1 MSLSGGLLFDFPD
14 GRESVHLRFEI
25 NEADAEIMRQFTAAT
40 QAMLAA
46 FSRAGGLPTQLHV
59 SFQQSETAQFKT
71 EEPTDDQRAAI
82 LHYLRPLILTKEPGS
97 FDRSC
102 GAVRR
107 CSDHEFLGTHLR
119 RLRDIYSGANLRD
132 TIVISRGDLA
142 LNSEAAF
149 QHWLNGFEYHREADR
164 AAAVA
169 EKGDLLPLEV
179 LRPIFIMMLNEKIKA
194 IMLLSQI
201 IDKML
206 DCSVNNRR

>member
-1 MSLSGGLLFDFPD
+1 MSISGGLRFDFPD
-14 GRESVHLRFEI
+14 GREPVHLRFVI
-25 NEADAEIMRQFTAAT
+25 NAADAEILRQFSAAA

-46 FSRAGGLPTQLHV
+46 FSRAGGLSTQLHV
-59 SFQQSETAQFKT
+59 SFQQGEAAQFKT

-82 LHYLRPLILTKEPGS
+82 LHHLRPLLLTKEPGS
-97 FDRSC
+97 FDRTC

-119 RLRDIYSGANLRD
+119 GLRDIYSGANLRD
-132 TIVISRGDLA
+132 TIVISKGDLA

-169 EKGDLLPLEV
+169 GKGDLLSLEV
-179 LRPIFIMMLNEKIKA
+179 VRPIFIMMLNEKIKA
-194 IMLLSQI
+194 IVLLGQI